1 LPGTLPT
8 FSRWRR
14 RILVVAWLTYASF
27 YLCRVNLAVAAPVMR
42 AELGWDVGTV
52 GLIGSAFL
60 WVYALGQLVNG
71 TLAQRADARS
81 FVLVGMLVSAAC
93 NAAFGLMRA
102 PRGASAP
109 WAMAALW
116 AVNGWAQSMGWGAI
130 MKTIAAWVDPSRRG
144 RIAALFSPCFVL
156 GHLLSWTTG
165 GWVAGRW
172 GWPYAFWMPAAVFA
186 TMAVVWWWFIRSSP
200 QSAGLVD
207 PGDEVPRVAAPPPA
221 FGDILRSL
229 LRSPRLRWAALT
241 CAFASMIKDGLNL
254 WAPTLLVDGLGMRVD
269 RAAWAASVLPL
280 LGLAGS
286 SLAGWSSDRF
296 FRSRESPGI
305 VGLSLLIVGAMLGLM
320 AATGS
325 GAPAGGAAL
334 PLVVLLLGV
343 CGVAMYGINSLLLT
357 SLPLSFANVAAV
369 AGFLDAAS
377 YVGGGVSGL
386 AAGQLLD
393 GPGWGAVFAYW
404 LAATAMA
411 MVGGLALGRQSHSD
425 MRGEGP

>member
-1 LPGTLPT
+1 MYSPT
-8 FSRWRR
+8 RPRFRRWQR
-14 RILVVAWLTYASF
+14 RILIVAWLTYASF

-42 AELGWDVGTV
+42 AHLGWDVGTV
-52 GLIGSAFL
+52 GLIGGAFL

-71 TLAQRADARS
+71 TLGQRANARP

-93 NAAFGLMRA
+93 NAAFGLVRD
-102 PRGASAP
+102 P

-156 GHLLSWTTG
+156 GHLLAWTTG
-165 GWVAGRW
+165 GWLASRW
-172 GWPYAFWMPAAVFA
+172 GWQYAFWMPAAVFA
-186 TMAVVWWWFIRSSP
+186 AMAGVWWWGIRSSP
-200 QSAGLVD
+200 EAAGLAG
-207 PGDEVPRVAAPPPA
+207 PGREAGRAAAPPPPA
-221 FGDILRSL
+221 IGDILRSL
-229 LRSPRLRWAALT
+229 LRSSRLRWAALT

-269 RAAWAASVLPL
+269 AAAWAASVLPL

-305 VGLSLLIVGAMLGLM
+305 VGFSLLVAAAMLGLM
-320 AATGS
+320 AATGG
-325 GAPAGGAAL
+325 GALAGGGAT
-334 PLVVLLLGV
+334 LVVALLGL

-369 AGFLDAAS
+369 AGFLDFAS
-377 YVGGGVSGL
+377 YVGGGISGL
-386 AAGQLLD
+386 AAGQLLAAY
-393 GPGWGAVFAYW
+393 GWRVVFGYW
-404 LAATAMA
+404 LAATVLAA
-411 MVGGLALGRQSHSD
+411 VGGVVLERKH
-425 MRGEGP
+425 PH

>member
-1 LPGTLPT
+1 
-8 FSRWRR
+8 
-14 RILVVAWLTYASF
+14 F

-52 GLIGSAFL
+52 GLIGGAFL
-60 WVYALGQLVNG
+60 WVYALGQLIIG
-71 TLAQRADARS
+71 TLGQRADARP

-93 NAAFGLMRA
+93 NLALGLVRQ
-102 PRGASAP
+102 P
-109 WAMAALW
+109 WAMAVLW

-130 MKTIAAWVDPSRRG
+130 MKTIATWVDPARRG

-156 GHLLSWTTG
+156 GHLLAWTAG
-165 GWVAGRW
+165 GWLASRW
-172 GWPYAFWMPAAVFA
+172 GWQYAFWAPAAAFA
-186 TMAVVWWWFIRSSP
+186 AMAVVWWWGVRSSP
-200 QSAGLVD
+200 QAAGLAA
-207 PGDEVPRVAAPPPA
+207 PGSNAGGPAAAPPPA
-221 FGDILRSL
+221 VGDILRSL
-229 LRSPRLRWAALT
+229 VGSSRLRWAALT

-305 VGLSLLIVGAMLGLM
+305 VGLSLLVALAMLGLM
-320 AATGS
+320 AVLGGGSLTG
-325 GAPAGGAAL
+325 GAPV
-334 PLVVLLLGV
+334 LVVLLLGL

-369 AGFLDAAS
+369 AGFLDFAS
-377 YVGGGVSGL
+377 YVGGGISGL
-386 AAGQLLD
+386 AAGQLLA
-393 GPGWGAVFAYW
+393 GYGWSAVFGYW
-404 LAATAMA
+404 LAATVIAVA
-411 MVGGLALGRQSHSD
+411 GGAVLGR
-425 MRGEGP
+425 RAV